1 MDEKINKKINKLTK
15 IINQA
20 DENNTV
26 LLLGL
31 SYCPFT
37 LKSKN
42 FLNSNNIK
50 YKYYTVDKYRDIFIN
65 LLLELN
71 KKDKNLNIDIN
82 HKTFPIIFYKN
93 KFIGGCSDLLKYK
106 FI

>member
-1 MDEKINKKINKLTK
+1 MDKKINKLNK
-15 IINQA
+15 IIKQA
-20 DENNTV
+20 DENDTV

-37 LKSKN
+37 LKSKD

-50 YKYYTVDKYRDIFIN
+50 YKYYTIDKYHDIFIN
-65 LLLELN
+65 LLFELN
-71 KKDKNLNIDIN
+71 EKNKNLNIDIN

-93 KFIGGCSDLLKYK
+93 KFIGGCSDLIKYN
-106 FI
+106 FN